1 MPLIINKKISPLWK
15 FRSFILGSIKREF
28 QTKYRNSILGIAW
41 PILNPLVMILI
52 YTLVFS
58 QVMKARLPGV
68 DSMFAYSIYLCI
80 GIITWNLFTE
90 ITLRGQSVF
99 LDNANLIKK
108 LNFPKLCLP
117 LIVIG
122 SALLNFAIVFLIFTL
137 FLVFT
142 NQFPGWV
149 YFAVIPLLLL
159 QIAFAICLGISLGVL
174 NVFFRDVGQFYSVF
188 LQFWFWLTPIVYA
201 GDILPPSIQPYLAL
215 NPMTSL
221 VDAYHSIFVNEQWP
235 NWYRLIYVL
244 VLTLILSFLGYRLF
258 QKHGGEMVDEL

>member
-159 QIAFAICLGISLGVL
+159 QIAFAICLGISRGVL

-188 LQFWFWLTPIVYA
+188 LQFWFWLTPIVYPISA
-201 GDILPPSIQPYLAL
+201 LPEFMQKLVL
-215 NPMTSL
+215 FNPMTNLITSYQNIL
-221 VDAYHSIFVNEQWP
+221 IYQRAP
-235 NWYRLIYVL
+235 NWYSLWPVFMTAVVVCLIG
-244 VLTLILSFLGYRLF
+244 LTLYRN
-258 QKHGGEMVDEL
+258 HASEMVDEL